1 MKNRVPL
8 LISCGDPI
16 WISNT
21 EIKKRIKKGL
31 MLSYIFGPR
40 FGEDLIF
47 SEKIIGRLLRID
59 DDASGSKL
67 ETTQN

>member
-16 WISNT
+16 WISNI

-31 MLSYIFGPR
+31 FLSYIFGLR
-40 FGEDLIF
+40 FSEDSIF
-47 SEKIIGRLLRID
+47 SEKLIGRLLRID

-67 ETTQN
+67 ENTQD